1 MGQCLGIRKG
11 SNDNVIEKLSRNGKT
26 YFNITN
32 YENYMAYLDTIARS
46 ATNKVRRRL

>member
-32 YENYMAYLDTIARS
+32 YEKLHDLFGHHCAKCNE
-46 ATNKVRRRL
+46 